1 MTTARTQRGA
11 ATLAITLLLLFA
23 MMVVAGIANRNL
35 IFEQRASANQARTTQ
50 AFEAAEAG
58 LEWAQAMLASDASI
72 STDCA
77 PEAAPGNASLRE
89 RLLAYD
95 PDSGRFLPR
104 TWSDAGHEVA
114 LQAACVR
121 DESSGTGW
129 ACSCP
134 RDGHPALDL
143 PSVTGSHPVFS
154 IRFVAAAREGMV
166 QLIATG
172 CDRAA
177 ADCLPGWAGEAPGVA
192 VARVQATL
200 ALLPALAAVPA
211 AALTA
216 QGEIDAGGAIALS
229 NTDPLASGLTAHA
242 GGRITLA
249 HAALQ
254 TRPGEPAELSL
265 AEHDSALAGIE
276 PERTPGRLFG
286 VDAARFQQLPG
297 MHTLVCPADCSALI
311 ADALA
316 AGHRRIR
323 VAGDLSLAGPALI
336 GAPDRPVLLVVEG
349 SLRIVDGVRIHGAV
363 VQLNPQWD
371 TSGTHDARIDGALF
385 AAGDVVG
392 DGTPT
397 IEYDRAALARLHR
410 EAGVFV
416 RVPGSWRDF

>member
-1 MTTARTQRGA
+1 MTPARTQRGA
-11 ATLAITLLLLFA
+11 ATLAITLMLLFT
-23 MMVVAGIANRNL
+23 MMIVAGIANRNL
-35 IFEQRASANQARTTQ
+35 VFEQRASANQARTTQ

-58 LEWAQAMLASDASI
+58 LEWAQAMLASDALI
-72 STDCA
+72 GTDCA
-77 PEAAPGNASLRE
+77 PDATPGNESLRD

-95 PDSGRFLPR
+95 ADSGRFLPR

-121 DESSGTGW
+121 DESEGTGW
-129 ACSCP
+129 SCSCP
-134 RDGHPALDL
+134 HDGHPALDL
-143 PSVTGSHPVFS
+143 PSTIGSHPVFA

-177 ADCLPGWAGEAPGVA
+177 ADCLPGWAGDAPGVA
-192 VARVQATL
+192 VARVQVTL

-216 QGEIDAGGAIALS
+216 QGDIVADGAITLS

-242 GGRITLA
+242 GGSIVLT

-254 TRPGEPAELSL
+254 TRPGEPTELSL
-265 AEHDSALAGIE
+265 AEHDSALAGIA
-276 PERTPGRLFG
+276 PERIPSRLFG

-297 MHTLVCPADCSALI
+297 MHTLECPEDCGALI

-323 VAGDLSLAGPALI
+323 VASDLNLTGPALI
-336 GAPDRPVLLVVEG
+336 GSTDRPVLLVVEG
-349 SLRIVDGVRIHGAV
+349 SLRLSDGVQVHGAV

-371 TSGTHDARIDGALF
+371 TRGTHDARIDGALF
-385 AAGDVVG
+385 AAGNVVG

-397 IEYDRAALARLHR
+397 IEYDRAVLARLHH
-410 EAGVFV
+410 EAGIFV